1 MDNIT
6 PNPLLSTLHSI
17 KFPNGNIASAVRVST
32 HADPQLILDALQMPT
47 PKNLILLA
55 GGAGKMDNNARLTQL
70 FSRGVA
76 QVASETQALL
86 IDGGTQSGVMAML
99 GEGVTARGHKTPIL
113 GVAPFGKVTYPDQ
126 PVAVT
131 GEDSAPLEPNHTH
144 FVLLDTHCEN
154 NEGWGCETPLMYH
167 LAEIYTKTLPALTLL
182 VNGGNICK
190 QEILH
195 SVRLGIPILIVQGSG
210 RFADELAQCKLN
222 PPEFIEDPLLAEIID
237 DGELY
242 LFPLEGSLNE
252 FERLVYRLLRG
263 DNTLKSAWEQFA
275 IYDLNAK
282 RHQKHF
288 ESIQSAILFAGVLG
302 TLLVLLQT
310 TWAQKLGLT
319 SAQID
324 EDFVSTCLRNMIMLV
339 PVTMTALLAIS
350 NRFNAGNKWILLR
363 GCAESLKS
371 EIFRYRAQ
379 AEIYSRTQTLEM
391 SREMKLAEKMQNFST
406 QLMQTEVNLSALKAY
421 EGSLPPIYSTAKQD
435 KGFLSLTPESYLQVR
450 LEDQLNFYVNKT
462 GTLERKLHHLQWA
475 IYIIGGGGTF
485 LAAINY
491 EIWVALSTVI
501 TAALGTYLQYQ
512 RIEEK
517 LMKYNQA
524 AIGLMNVRSWWVA
537 LPPAQQAQQK
547 NIDAMVSNTEGILRS
562 EFSSWVQEMQE
573 AMTELKKQQTPKE
586 DDKYAANSSSQSIQ
600 TTVTNST
607 ISVESSLETVASSSS
622 PPPSDSPKS

>member
-17 KFPNGNIASAVRVST
+17 PFPNGNTASAVRVST
-32 HADPQLILDALQMPT
+32 HADPQLILDALQISS
-47 PKNLILLA
+47 PKNLILLS
-55 GGAGKMDNNARLTQL
+55 GGAGNMDNTQNARLTQL
-70 FSRGVA
+70 FSRGIA

-86 IDGGTQSGVMAML
+86 IDGGTQSGVMAIL
-99 GEGVTARGHKTPIL
+99 GEGVAARGHKTSIL
-113 GVAPFGKVTYPDQ
+113 GVSPYGKVTYPGKTEE
-126 PVAVT
+126 VAAD
-131 GEDSAPLEPNHTH
+131 DSAPLEPNHTH
-144 FVLLDTHCEN
+144 FVLVDSHCESN
-154 NEGWGCETPLMYH
+154 DGWGCETHLMYH
-167 LAEIYTKTLPALTLL
+167 LAEVYTKTLPALTLL

-210 RFADELAQCKLN
+210 RFADELASCKLN
-222 PPEFIEDPLLAEIID
+222 PPDFIEDPVLAEIID
-237 DGELY
+237 EGELY

-288 ESIQSAILFAGVLG
+288 EWIQSSILFAGVLG
-302 TLLVLLQT
+302 TFLALVQT
-310 TWAQKLGLT
+310 TWIQGL
-319 SAQID
+319 SRPEIN
-324 EDFVSTCLRNMIMLV
+324 ESVVSNSLRNMIMLV
-339 PVTMTALLAIS
+339 PIIVTALLAAS

-379 AEIYSRTQTLEM
+379 AEIYSKAQTIEM
-391 SREMKLAEKMQNFST
+391 NREMKLAEKMQNFNT

-421 EGSLPPIYSTAKQD
+421 HGVLPPRYSTSEQD
-435 KGFLSLTPESYLQVR
+435 KGFLSLSPERYLQVR
-450 LEDQLNFYVNKT
+450 LEDQLNFYVSKT
-462 GTLERKLHHLQWA
+462 GKLERKLHHMQWA
-475 IYIIGGGGTF
+475 IYIIGGIGTL
-485 LAAINY
+485 LAAINF
-491 EIWVALSTVI
+491 EIWVALSTSI
-501 TAALGTYLQYQ
+501 TAALGAYLQYQ
-512 RIEEK
+512 RIEDK

-524 AIGLMNVRSWWVA
+524 AIGLVNVRSWWVA

-573 AMTELKKQQTPKE
+573 AMSELKKQQTPKE
-586 DDKYAANSSSQSIQ
+586 GDAEATNISTQS
-600 TTVTNST
+600 TTVTS
-607 ISVESSLETVASSSS
+607 ISVESSVETVASSSS
-622 PPPSDSPKS
+622 TPPSDSPKS